1 MPLNSCDDVCLAVR
15 AEGHTLPVQHQQ
27 VKSDSYITVSQS
39 RPEPQEDPVQDEES
53 GSELDVLK
61 VQLRQAEE
69 TAHWVQREVP
79 AVNHI

>member
-1 MPLNSCDDVCLAVR
+1 MPLNRCDDVYLAVR
-15 AEGHTLPVQHQQ
+15 VEGHTHPVQDQQ
-27 VKSDSYITVSQS
+27 VKTDSYITVSQS
-39 RPEPQEDPVQDEES
+39 RPEPQEDSVLEEVS

-79 AVNHI
+79 AVSHI

>member
-1 MPLNSCDDVCLAVR
+1 MPLNRCDDVYLAVR
-15 AEGHTLPVQHQQ
+15 VKGHTHPVQDQQ
-27 VKSDSYITVSQS
+27 VKTDSYITVSQS
-39 RPEPQEDPVQDEES
+39 RPEPQEEVS
-53 GSELDVLK
+53 GSEVDVLK